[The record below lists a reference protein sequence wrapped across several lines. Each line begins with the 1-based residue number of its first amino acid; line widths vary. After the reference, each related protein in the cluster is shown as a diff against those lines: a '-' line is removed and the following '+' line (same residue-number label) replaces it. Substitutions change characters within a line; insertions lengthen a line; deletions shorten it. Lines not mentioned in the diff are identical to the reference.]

1 MHYNK
6 ARAVTGRCC
15 YKGGLM
21 GFSYLRYEVDRGI
34 LTLTLNN
41 PEKMNAVS
49 AVSCREL
56 ISAFDAAD
64 RDDDVHVV
72 IVTGAGK
79 AFCAGADLSGGPG
92 DQSFYNRFT
101 GTGDTFAG
109 RDDGGV
115 VNLRIYDMKKPVIAA
130 INGAAVGFG
139 ITMTLPM
146 DMRIASNNAK
156 MGFAFA
162 RRGIMLDGCATWFL
176 PRLVGMGAAS
186 EWVYSGRT
194 FTAQEALEK
203 GLVSELLDADELMPR
218 ARKIAGEIARNS
230 SSISVALC
238 RQMMWKMMGAGHP
251 MEAHILESRALN
263 WLYTV
268 PDAREGVTSFLE
280 KRSPE
285 FPMKV
290 SADMPDFYPWWKER
304 EFKY

>member
-1 MHYNK
+1 ME
-6 ARAVTGRCC
+6 
-15 YKGGLM
+15 
-21 GFSYLRYEVDRGI
+21 FSYLRYEVEKGI

-49 AVSCREL
+49 ALSCREL

-64 RDDDVHVV
+64 KDDAVHVV

-92 DQSFYNRFT
+92 DQSFFNRFT
-101 GTGDTFAG
+101 GTGDTVSG
-109 RDDGGV
+109 RDDGGM

-139 ITMTLPM
+139 ITLTLPM
-146 DMRIASNNAK
+146 DVRIASKNAR

-176 PRLVGMGAAS
+176 PRLVGMGAAA

-194 FTAQEALEK
+194 FTAQEALDK
-203 GLVSELLDADELMPR
+203 GLVSELLEPEELLPR
-218 ARKIAGEIARNS
+218 ARKIAEGIAYNS
-230 SSISVALC
+230 SSISVAFC
-238 RQMMWKMMGAGHP
+238 RQMMWKMMGANHP

-263 WLYTV
+263 WMYTV
-268 PDAREGVTSFLE
+268 PDAREGVMSFLE
-280 KRSPE
+280 KRLPQ

-290 SADMPDFYPWWKER
+290 STDMPGFYPWWKER
-304 EFKY
+304 EFRY

>member
-1 MHYNK
+1 
-6 ARAVTGRCC
+6 VE
-15 YKGGLM
+15 
-21 GFSYLRYEVDRGI
+21 FSYLKYEVEGGI

-56 ISAFDAAD
+56 IAAFDAAD
-64 RDDDVHVV
+64 KDDAVHVV
-72 IVTGAGK
+72 IVTGAGR
-79 AFCAGADLSGGPG
+79 AFCAGADLSGGPNEA
-92 DQSFYNRFT
+92 SFYNRFT
-101 GTGDTFAG
+101 GLADTGA
-109 RDDGGV
+109 RPDDGGM
-115 VNLRIYDMKKPVIAA
+115 VNLRAYDMKKPLIAA

-146 DMRIASNNAK
+146 DMRLASRTAK
-156 MGFAFA
+156 IGFPFA
-162 RRGIMLDGCATWFL
+162 RRGIMLDGCASWFL
-176 PRLVGMGAAS
+176 PRIVGMGVAA

-194 FTAQEALEK
+194 FTAQEAFEK
-203 GLVSELLDADELMPR
+203 GLVTELLDAEELMPR
-218 ARKIAGEIARNS
+218 ARKIAAEIVKNS

-238 RQMMWKMMGAGHP
+238 RQMMWKMLGAGHP
-251 MEAHILESRALN
+251 MEAHILESKALN

-280 KRSPE
+280 KRPPQ

-290 SADMPDFYPWWKER
+290 SSDMPGFYPWWKES